1 MLKSQAADDLLTT
14 KDAVGLAELV
24 RSREITSREI
34 VEAMIDRTE
43 RLDGPLNSVVMR
55 FFGDAIE
62 AAGKPLGS
70 GPLAGVP
77 IYVKDAQTAWA
88 NRKMTQGSYVLED
101 NVAKVDSELVT
112 RLIAAGMMI
121 AGRTNSAEFGAM
133 FETAPPLYG
142 ATRNP
147 WNIAHSAGGSSGGAA
162 AAVAARLL
170 PIGHAGDGAGSI
182 RVPAGFCGVFGLK
195 PTRGRIPMGP
205 DVLESPGGT
214 TTSGFIT
221 VSVRDNAALLDAVSD
236 NWLGAPSLAPPL
248 DKPLLDKIDR
258 PPGKLRIALIRKPL
272 ADIAVDPELLQA
284 VDDVAGLCG
293 ALGHEVVEDELP
305 IDNPTVLEAVWLH
318 WAVSIGTAIH
328 RIDKRKG
335 KPGNIMRAGR
345 FVQLLW
351 EKSRAVPASDYLANL
366 NYLQQ
371 TCAAVSVWMHQ
382 KQYDMWL
389 SPLAAGLP
397 PQLGWLD
404 AETTDPETVYIRQRD
419 FFSYTP
425 LINHLGTPSMS
436 VPLNWSSAGLPI
448 GAHFSGRFG
457 DEETLLRL
465 ARQLEIARPWAGRLP
480 PGATA

>member
-1 MLKSQAADDLLTT
+1 MLNTREADDLLTT
-14 KDAVGLAELV
+14 KDALGLAELV
-24 RSREITSREI
+24 RKREITSGEI
-34 VEAMIDRTE
+34 VEAMISRTE
-43 RLDGPLNSVVMR
+43 RLNGPINAVVMR
-55 FFGDAIE
+55 FFDDAIE
-62 AAGKPLGS
+62 SAQKPQGN

-88 NRKMTQGSYVLED
+88 NRPMTQGSFVLED
-101 NVAKVDSELVT
+101 NIAKVDSELVT
-112 RLIAAGMMI
+112 RMIAAGLI
-121 AGRTNSAEFGAM
+121 VAGRTNSAEFGSM

-147 WNIAHSAGGSSGGAA
+147 WNLNHSAGGSSGGAA

-236 NWLGAPSLAPPL
+236 HWIGAPSLAPAL
-248 DKPLLDKIDR
+248 DKPILDRIDL
-258 PPGKLRIALIRKPL
+258 PPAKLRIALLRRPL
-272 ADIAVDPELLQA
+272 ADTPVDPELLHA
-284 VDDVAGLCG
+284 VEDVAELCRS
-293 ALGHEVVEDELP
+293 LGHEVVEDELP
-305 IDNPTVLEAVWLH
+305 IDNPKVLEAVWLH

-335 KPGNIMRAGR
+335 TPGNILRAGR

-351 EKSRAVPASDYLANL
+351 EKSRAVAASDYLANL

-371 TCAAVSVWMHQ
+371 TCATVSAWMQQ
-382 KQYDMWL
+382 KRYDMWL
-389 SPLAAGLP
+389 SPLATGLP
-397 PQLGWLD
+397 PELGWLD
-404 AETTDPETVYIRQRD
+404 AQTADPETVYIRQRD

-436 VPLNWSSAGLPI
+436 VPLNWSSSGLPI

-465 ARQLEIARPWAGRLP
+465 ARQLEIARPWAAKLP
-480 PGATA
+480 SFAET